1 VRISAKADYAVRA
14 SAELA
19 AAGPSITLKAEQLAH
34 AQDIPLKFLLNIL
47 VELKHAGLVQ
57 SHRGSVGGY
66 SLAKPSR
73 SITIADVIRAVEGP
87 LATVQDI
94 RPENLRYHGS
104 AAELR
109 AVWVAVRSSLRA
121 ILEEVTLADVVSGSL
136 PGSVATFAGR
146 PGAWTSR
153 D

>member
-73 SITIADVIRAVEGP
+73 SITIADVIRAVEGQ
-87 LATVQDI
+87 LATGQTNKQIGTKLVISTRTVETHRAKIMLKLDMHSVS
-94 RPENLRYHGS
+94 ELVRY
-104 AAELR
+104 
-109 AVWVAVRSSLRA
+109 AVRTHL
-121 ILEEVTLADVVSGSL
+121 IQL
-136 PGSVATFAGR
+136 
-146 PGAWTSR
+146 
-153 D
+153 